1 MNNKKKVVW
10 NTVLFLTILGLTMY
24 GVFHG
29 ENLDEM
35 KQALIQAKVRW
46 LLPAAGCVF
55 IFIWGESL
63 IIWYML
69 RTYGIHVKEAL
80 CFLISSVGFFFS
92 CVTPSATG
100 GQPMQ
105 IYFMKKEKIP
115 IPVSTVILMIVTI
128 TYKLV
133 LVVIGLGI
141 LLFGRGFQEQYL
153 TGILPVFYLGIA
165 LNVFCV
171 TFMMILVFHP
181 SLAKK
186 IMVSGLKL
194 LERFHLMKKKESRL
208 EKLEAS
214 MDMYNETAAFM
225 RDHKILI
232 VNVFLITFGS
242 GRTVCSDMVCVH
254 GFFHFRTVSG
264 DRYSAAGCDL
274 CLCGYAAAS
283 GWNGHQRDAVS
294 GNFPTGLRRT
304 AASGDGTFQR
314 TWLLQ

>member
-55 IFIWGESL
+55 VFIWGESL

-128 TYKLV
+128 T
-133 LVVIGLGI
+133 
-141 LLFGRGFQEQYL
+141 
-153 TGILPVFYLGIA
+153 
-165 LNVFCV
+165 
-171 TFMMILVFHP
+171 
-181 SLAKK
+181 
-186 IMVSGLKL
+186 
-194 LERFHLMKKKESRL
+194 
-208 EKLEAS
+208 
-214 MDMYNETAAFM
+214 
-225 RDHKILI
+225 
-232 VNVFLITFGS
+232 
-242 GRTVCSDMVCVH
+242 
-254 GFFHFRTVSG
+254 
-264 DRYSAAGCDL
+264 
-274 CLCGYAAAS
+274 
-283 GWNGHQRDAVS
+283 
-294 GNFPTGLRRT
+294 
-304 AASGDGTFQR
+304 
-314 TWLLQ
+314 